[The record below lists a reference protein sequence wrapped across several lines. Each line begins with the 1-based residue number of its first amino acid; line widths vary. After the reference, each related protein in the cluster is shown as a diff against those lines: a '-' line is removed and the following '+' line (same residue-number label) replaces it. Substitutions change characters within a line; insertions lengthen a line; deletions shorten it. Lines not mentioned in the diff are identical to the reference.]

1 MVTYAAMSGV
11 MMIHDLVPIVRGE
24 IIMPIPSACAILA
37 GVIWKKK
44 ETSLRYWL
52 DIDPSGAVGH

>member
-1 MVTYAAMSGV
+1 MSGV